1 MEIKDYNLEDLELA
15 YAKIKIDLGKK
26 IAEQREN
33 AGFPK
38 VSYHGGKKSANLLF
52 NTESGAN
59 LPNRDTLEY
68 YIELY
73 QVRDKTAEALREM
86 HNTAK
91 KIKTEIIRKKRGW
104 S

>member
-38 VSYHGGKKSANLLF
+38 VSYHGGKKSA
-52 NTESGAN
+52 T
-59 LPNRDTLEY
+59 Y
-68 YIELY
+68 YSIPRVVQTCQIEI
-73 QVRDKTAEALREM
+73 
-86 HNTAK
+86 H
-91 KIKTEIIRKKRGW
+91 
-104 S
+104 